1 MAREFKRRDR
11 VAEEL
16 KRELGTLITTQVKD
30 PRVQLAAI
38 TDVEVSSDFKYAKVH
53 VSAFDVTAPVERGQE
68 VVEGLRAA
76 RGYLK
81 RELGK
86 RLRMRSMPEL
96 TFLEDKTERE
106 AHRMSQVIDDAV
118 AADRRHTTSTDD
130 SSNDDGTS

>member
-11 VAEEL
+11 VAQEL
-16 KRELGTLITTQVKD
+16 KRELGSLITTQVKD

-53 VSAFDVTAPVERGQE
+53 VGTFDLTAGPEHPAE
-68 VVEGLRAA
+68 VLAGLNAA

-86 RLRMRSMPEL
+86 RLRMRVMPQL
-96 TFLEDKTERE
+96 TFLDDPTERE
-106 AHRMSQVIDDAV
+106 AQRMSRLIDDAV
-118 AADRRHTTSTDD
+118 EDDRQHASREDSAPTDEA
-130 SSNDDGTS
+130 